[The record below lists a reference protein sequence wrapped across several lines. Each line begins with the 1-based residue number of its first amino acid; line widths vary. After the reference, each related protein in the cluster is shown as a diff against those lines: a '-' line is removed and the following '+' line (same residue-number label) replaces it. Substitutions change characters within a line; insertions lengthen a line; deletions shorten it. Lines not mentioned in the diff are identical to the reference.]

1 MHILFLAIKISQS
14 FTATTGLAKNK
25 YTCQPRKISHLGLS
39 TFVLC
44 YKKSERERSSCERVA
59 VLAPSLEA
67 PKLALTF
74 ALNPGG
80 LVQSS
85 MQLNAVASIT
95 LATQGVHSRFALL
108 RLKGATRT
116 VETSYNR
123 RGGSM
128 ERHLVEE
135 VLGVTTLPFH
145 SQQGCLAKRIGR
157 EATACPY

>member
-1 MHILFLAIKISQS
+1 MS
-14 FTATTGLAKNK
+14 
-25 YTCQPRKISHLGLS
+25 
-39 TFVLC
+39 
-44 YKKSERERSSCERVA
+44 
-59 VLAPSLEA
+59 VLAASLEA
-67 PKLALTF
+67 PKLVLTF
-74 ALNPGG
+74 ALNPEG